1 MKNTCTSCGRKF
13 DGEGVYCG
21 DCLDEKGKLKPFEEV
36 RDSLGL
42 SIAKSQGYA
51 EEPACEIAES
61 ILRQQP
67 AWKKRFQIIAE
78 RKRKE
83 RVTKLAKKWIVGS
96 VASLVVGLIVSIS
109 LYYSGVIHITKT
121 IHKSSAPI
129 VLCDVNDKYVFFA
142 DTRNIDD
149 NRCCLYKKN
158 ISAGR
163 ATPISSEEE
172 ACVLWNN
179 GNSQLN
185 EKFIVWSDKRHITN
199 RDGGIDL
206 YASDFNNA
214 ERRITPYTAR
224 RSLPF
229 LSDNWVVYAE
239 EGTEGIIKVFAC
251 DISDR
256 ESKPEKIFEYSGT
269 FYNSDIDLATFEGE
283 TYLAY
288 TREAG
293 SKKALILVNLDT
305 SGRTEVFVHSELSGL
320 VDLHHEK
327 KIFYTMQVKK
337 YDPSKNEMIID
348 QDSKRLMMYDINTK
362 RIETIR
368 IFRSLSPLHV
378 YEVGEYLILLMRTY
392 QVELTSKIHNP
403 VDKNRKVNWNTF
415 IYNLETE
422 TLSSLL
428 DEEDPYIP
436 LAGRGNKN
444 FAKKGYLLFMKDF
457 DINHIENT
465 ICLYDF
471 TNRKMI
477 EFRKRKPMHFVTV
490 NKNIL
495 YYSIKVSDGDYSI
508 KSVNMRGF

>member
-21 DCLDEKGKLKPFEEV
+21 GCLNEKGKLKSFEEV
-36 RDSLGL
+36 KKSLGL

-51 EEPACEIAES
+51 EEPAGEIAES

-67 AWKKRFQIIAE
+67 AWKKRFDAIARKKKTE
-78 RKRKE
+78 KRK
-83 RVTKLAKKWIVGS
+83 KAFKK
-96 VASLVVGLIVSIS
+96 LVVTVPIVLLVGVIIFAS
-109 LYYSGVIHITKT
+109 LYYSGIIHITKT
-121 IHKSSAPI
+121 IHKSSTPI
-129 VLCDVNDKYVFFA
+129 VLCGVNDKYVFFA

-163 ATPISSEEE
+163 ATPISSKEE

-206 YASDFNNA
+206 YASDFNNT
-214 ERRITPYTAR
+214 ERRITPHTAR

-239 EGTEGIIKVFAC
+239 DGTEGTVKVFAC

-269 FYNSDIDLATFEGE
+269 FYNSDIDLATFEDE

-305 SGRTEVFVHSELSGL
+305 SGRTEVFIHSELLDL

-378 YEVGEYLILLMRTY
+378 YEVGEYLILLTRTY
-392 QVELTSKIHNP
+392 ESELGSKIHNLA
-403 VDKNRKVNWNTF
+403 DKNRKVNWNTF

-422 TLSSLL
+422 TLFSLL

-436 LAGRGNKN
+436 LAGRGNKY
-444 FAKKGYLLFMKDF
+444 FAKKGYLLFMKDC

-495 YYSIKVSDGDYSI
+495 YYSIKVSEGVYSI